1 MFSAEVRKLLLE
13 VISSWQVITVTI
25 ILILYVF
32 IVNSV
37 ARLYS
42 RRSRR
47 SFFPAMPSSSK
58 EESPLAADD
67 EAEELDLEEE
77 APAPQNDKKK
87 G

>member
-13 VISSWQVITVTI
+13 VISSWQVITVTL

-42 RRSRR
+42 RRSRH
-47 SFFPAMPSSSK
+47 SFFPKPIPSSSK
-58 EESPLAADD
+58 AESPLAD
-67 EAEELDLEEE
+67 EGESEELDLEEE
-77 APAPQNDKKK
+77 ASAPKNDKK
-87 G
+87 